1 MLVPLAGQSP
11 DSRLAREK
19 GFDPVGV
26 EVSPIACE
34 AFFAARGAFVER
46 RQARFVCWKGH
57 GVTLLQGDFFRLE
70 GTFGAALDRGA
81 LVALPQAIRAA
92 YAQKL
97 IARLLPTAPIFL
109 VTVEYD
115 RRRRVGPPFP
125 VFSDEVRRLFP
136 NAVVRARKPLK
147 RARWDSVGGADS
159 VVWFVREANLKAVAQ
174 AAGGPAACLGRRT
187 GLRLATVTGPGAVR
201 PPSVV
206 EVAPRCLHGAPGPY
220 EPLITRFRL
229 QNVSTTVECGGLAGT
244 LADDKKLV
252 SSWTSNP

>member
-1 MLVPLAGQSP
+1 MREPANNLDFWRAQWLMKRANLAAPRFDSVLAAHWPALAVPAGTRVLVPLAGQSP
-11 DSRLAREK
+11 DLAWLAKK

-34 AFFAARGAFVER
+34 AFFAARGAFAER
-46 RQARFVCWKGH
+46 RQEGPFVCWKGN

-81 LVALPQAIRAA
+81 LVALPQAIRAE

-97 IARLLPTAPIFL
+97 IARLLPTAPILL

-115 RRRRVGPPFP
+115 PRRRVGPPFP

-159 VVWFVREANLKAVAQ
+159 VVWFVRGSE
-174 AAGGPAACLGRRT
+174 
-187 GLRLATVTGPGAVR
+187 
-201 PPSVV
+201 S
-206 EVAPRCLHGAPGPY
+206 E
-220 EPLITRFRL
+220 
-229 QNVSTTVECGGLAGT
+229 STTG
-244 LADDKKLV
+244 
-252 SSWTSNP
+252 